1 MLGHYMTDKKE
12 FSLYKHLSGKAQ
24 LKLFSAIFFTFA
36 PLALMSVSQIGS
48 GMPWQLVAVWLLS
61 SGLIAVGWA
70 YSFIR
75 DRRFLFLVIP
85 FQGLSI
91 YFQMVLGLHY
101 EASKPTIFVT
111 GFLAVL
117 LIVIGYI
124 FYVSFINGEGMR
136 SYRLQTEINLAK
148 DIHDHLVPEIIYSN
162 EKVDIYGNSIAA
174 GEVGGDL
181 LDLVEKDG
189 AIYSF
194 VADVSGHG
202 VRAGVMMGML
212 KSAIRMQMRR
222 LETGPNLVDS
232 INDVLYE
239 LKRPDMFA
247 TFAGVLIGKDG
258 AFSYINAGHLPI
270 LHYSKSTQK
279 IHLYDST
286 YPPLAVLPGQN
297 FGGINIKAFTGDLL
311 ILVTDGFVE
320 VFDKNDHEFGFERIE
335 EIVMKNCN
343 QPLKEIYGILSIET
357 TKFGSQSDDQTFLAV
372 RVK

>member
-1 MLGHYMTDKKE
+1 MPDKIE

-36 PLALMSVSQIGS
+36 PLALMSITTFGTE
-48 GMPWQLVAVWLLS
+48 MPRPLFAFWLLS
-61 SGLIAVGWA
+61 SGVIAVGWA

-75 DRRFLFLVIP
+75 NIKIMFVIIPLQILIIVAQIFLGIHY
-85 FQGLSI
+85 GLPRPEMSI
-91 YFQMVLGLHY
+91 TGALMV
-101 EASKPTIFVT
+101 T
-111 GFLAVL
+111 
-117 LIVIGYI
+117 LIVVGYV

-148 DIHDHLVPEIIYSN
+148 DIHDHLVPEINYSN
-162 EKVDIYGNSIAA
+162 EKVDIYGYSVAA

-181 LDLVEKDG
+181 LDLVKKDG
-189 AIYSF
+189 AVYSF

-212 KSAIRMQMRR
+212 KSAIRMQMHSS
-222 LETGPNLVDS
+222 EIGTNPVDA

-247 TFAGVLIGKDG
+247 TFAGLLIGKDSS
-258 AFSYINAGHLPI
+258 FSYINAGHPPI
-270 LHYSKSTQK
+270 LHFSKSAKK
-279 IHLYDST
+279 IQQYESS

-297 FGGINIKAFTGDLL
+297 FGSINIKALSGDLL

-320 VFDKNDHEFGFERIE
+320 VFDKSDNEFGIERIE
-335 EIVMKNCN
+335 EILMTNYEK
-343 QPLKEIYGILSIET
+343 PLKEIYEILSNET
-357 TKFGSQSDDQTFLAV
+357 TKFGRQSDDQTFLAI
-372 RVK
+372 RVN